1 MKILITGGA
10 GFIGS
15 QIADKYINIGHDV
28 IIIDNLIS
36 GRKEYINKKAVFY
49 PVDIED
55 KKQINEIFLKEKPDI
70 LNHHAAQ
77 MSVRNSVEDPLYD
90 ARVNIIGLL
99 NLMEAGRQ
107 NGLKK
112 VIFAS
117 SGGVVYGDAKII
129 PTSEDYVPK
138 NPLSPYGV
146 SKLTGENYLYFY
158 WKNYDI
164 AFVALRY
171 ANVYGP
177 RQNPHG
183 EAGVVAIFSQKLLKS
198 ERPTING
205 TGKQTRDY
213 IFVSDVVDAN
223 TKVLDADYIGSLNIG
238 TGKETDVNTI
248 FTHLKSLTKS
258 NLDPLYGPI
267 KMGEQ
272 QRSSLDIRSARKSI
286 DWMPKVGLKQGLSMT
301 VDHFQNRH
309 E

>member
-77 MSVRNSVEDPLYD
+77 MRVRNSVEDPLYD

-129 PTSEDYVPK
+129 PTSENYQ
-138 NPLSPYGV
+138 PLMPISPYGIA
-146 SKLTGENYLYFY
+146 KLTSEHYLYY
-158 WKNYDI
+158 YHK
-164 AFVALRY
+164 AF
-171 ANVYGP
+171 
-177 RQNPHG
+177 
-183 EAGVVAIFSQKLLKS
+183 
-198 ERPTING
+198 
-205 TGKQTRDY
+205 
-213 IFVSDVVDAN
+213 
-223 TKVLDADYIGSLNIG
+223 
-238 TGKETDVNTI
+238 
-248 FTHLKSLTKS
+248 
-258 NLDPLYGPI
+258 
-267 KMGEQ
+267 
-272 QRSSLDIRSARKSI
+272 
-286 DWMPKVGLKQGLSMT
+286 GL
-301 VDHFQNRH
+301 H
-309 E
+309 